1 VPTSQLPRLRSTPP
15 PVSVQASPPPG
26 LTSAGHAFVDG
37 VNGFCNTFYEGQKA
51 VDERYPAI
59 TVRPQYD
66 AAQQA
71 DVRRVDVLLDR
82 LHPPQALAVAY
93 AQFVANEHALYEA
106 RVHIATVSR
115 AGGDTSVA
123 GAEFDAAIDQRHQ
136 LAHALGARECDGLL
150 PPSQWRAAARAVQRF
165 VLTDVPHQGC
175 VTLVT
180 REYAPAGWPD
190 ARRPRSA
197 CARALRI
204 QRGETPLLRNIQV
217 SSVTGVESLTATV
230 NFTEVPECGCGQ
242 LEVRLYFEHG
252 RWLVRAAIKL

>member
-1 VPTSQLPRLRSTPP
+1 M
-15 PVSVQASPPPG
+15 
-26 LTSAGHAFVDG
+26 
-37 VNGFCNTFYEGQKA
+37 NGFCHTFYVGQKA

-82 LHPPQALAVAY
+82 LHPPPALALAY
-93 AQFVANEHALYEA
+93 AQFVVNEHAVYEA
-106 RVHIATVSR
+106 RVHIAAVSR
-115 AGGDTSVA
+115 AGGDISAT
-123 GAEFDAAIDQRHQ
+123 GAEFDAAIGRRHQ
-136 LAHALGARECDGLL
+136 LAQALGARECDGLL
-150 PPSQWRAAARAVQRF
+150 PRAQWRAAARAVQRF
-165 VLTDVPHQGC
+165 VLTDHPHQAC
-175 VTLVT
+175 VALVT
-180 REYAPAGWPD
+180 QEYAPAGWPD
-190 ARRPRSA
+190 GRRPLAA

-252 RWLVRAAIKL
+252 RWLARAAIKL